1 MRSYDQYCALA
12 KALDVVG
19 DRWTLLIVRELLV
32 RPSRYSELQ
41 DGLTGI
47 ATNLLAERLRQLE
60 SAGVIGRD
68 AESRYELTDWGRK
81 LGTAVHELV
90 RWGAPLMLEG
100 QGTDA
105 FRARWLE
112 LPLDLMFGGIDRGR
126 PNIEVELRTGDE
138 VLTLKST
145 AGSVEVRT
153 GPAPSPDVVVT
164 GSPELIVGLMSG
176 ALDKDVAMSQGVSIL
191 GDFTDVERLRRD
203 DWLTPP
209 AENPPSQQREDLGQ
223 GQRAS
228 GWAVSSSHELVKGH
242 TPMTGSMPAPRDRL
256 VETPSG
262 PPSYA
267 RSPVTIR
274 SQ

>member
-60 SAGVIGRD
+60 GAGVIGRD
-68 AESRYELTDWGRK
+68 AESRYELTDRGRK
-81 LGTAVHELV
+81 LGAAVQELV
-90 RWGAPLMLEG
+90 RWGAPLMLAG
-100 QGTDA
+100 QGTDS

-112 LPLDLMFGGIDRGR
+112 LPLKLMFGGIDPRR
-126 PNIEVELRTGDE
+126 PDIQIEVRTADE
-138 VLTLKST
+138 MLTLTSA
-145 AGSVEVRT
+145 AGAVEVRI
-153 GPAPSPDVVVT
+153 GSAPSPDVVVT

-191 GDFTDVERLRRD
+191 GDFADVERLRRD

-209 AENPPSQQREDLGQ
+209 IDDRPP
-223 GQRAS
+223 
-228 GWAVSSSHELVKGH
+228 
-242 TPMTGSMPAPRDRL
+242 
-256 VETPSG
+256 
-262 PPSYA
+262 A
-267 RSPVTIR
+267 RTKTSFR
-274 SQ
+274 G

>member
-1 MRSYDQYCALA
+1 MRSYGQYCALA

-60 SAGVIGRD
+60 SVGVISRD
-68 AESRYELTDWGRK
+68 GENRYELTDRGAQ

-90 RWGAPLMLEG
+90 RWGAPLMLAG

-112 LPLDLMFGGIDRGR
+112 VPLQLMFGGIDQER
-126 PNIEVELRTGDE
+126 PELQVEVRTGDE
-138 VLTLKST
+138 VLTLSST

-164 GSPELIVGLMSG
+164 GRPELIVGLMSG
-176 ALDKDVAMSQGVSIL
+176 ALDKEIAMSQGVSIL
-191 GDFTDVERLRRD
+191 GDFADVERLRRD
-203 DWLTPP
+203 NWLEPP
-209 AENPPSQQREDLGQ
+209 TN
-223 GQRAS
+223 
-228 GWAVSSSHELVKGH
+228 
-242 TPMTGSMPAPRDRL
+242 
-256 VETPSG
+256 
-262 PPSYA
+262 A
-267 RSPVTIR
+267 RPTTNA
-274 SQ
+274 

>member
-1 MRSYDQYCALA
+1 MRSYGQYCALA

-32 RPSRYSELQ
+32 RPCRYSELQ

-60 SAGVIGRD
+60 SVGVIRRD
-68 AESRYELTDWGRK
+68 ADNRYELTDRGRK

-90 RWGAPLMLEG
+90 RWGAPLMLSERS
-100 QGTDA
+100 TDA

-112 LPLDLMFGGIDRGR
+112 LPLELMFGGMDPGR
-126 PNIEVELRTGDE
+126 PDIQIEVRTADE
-138 VLTLKST
+138 MLTLTSV
-145 AGSVEVRT
+145 AGNVEVRT
-153 GPAPSPDVVVT
+153 GPASSPDVVVT

-191 GDFTDVERLRRD
+191 GDFADVERMRRD

-209 AENPPSQQREDLGQ
+209 TEDLRRG
-223 GQRAS
+223 RAKTS
-228 GWAVSSSHELVKGH
+228 PKGNER
-242 TPMTGSMPAPRDRL
+242 PD
-256 VETPSG
+256 G
-262 PPSYA
+262 P
-267 RSPVTIR
+267 
-274 SQ
+274 

>member
-1 MRSYDQYCALA
+1 MRSYGQYCALA

-60 SAGVIGRD
+60 GAGVVGRD
-68 AESRYELTDWGRK
+68 AENRYELTDRGRQ

-90 RWGAPLMLEG
+90 RWGAPLMLVG
-100 QGTDA
+100 QDTDT

-112 LPLDLMFGGIDRGR
+112 LPLELMFGGIDRGR
-126 PNIEVELRTGDE
+126 PNLQIEVRTGDE
-138 VLTLKST
+138 VLTLSSN
-145 AGSVEVRT
+145 AGSVDVRT

-164 GSPELIVGLMSG
+164 GRPELIVGLMSG

-191 GDFTDVERLRRD
+191 GDFANVERLRRD
-203 DWLTPP
+203 DWLDPP
-209 AENPPSQQREDLGQ
+209 TEIRPSRRQDDFTH
-223 GQRAS
+223 S
-228 GWAVSSSHELVKGH
+228 
-242 TPMTGSMPAPRDRL
+242 
-256 VETPSG
+256 
-262 PPSYA
+262 
-267 RSPVTIR
+267 
-274 SQ
+274 

>member
-1 MRSYDQYCALA
+1 VYGRGMRSYDQYCALA

-32 RPSRYSELQ
+32 GPSRYSELQ

-90 RWGAPLMLEG
+90 RWGAPMMLAG

-112 LPLDLMFGGIDRGR
+112 LPLELMFGGIDRRR
-126 PNIEVELRTGDE
+126 PNVEIELRTGDE

-176 ALDKDVAMSQGVSIL
+176 ALDKEVAKSRGVSIL
-191 GDFTDVERLRRD
+191 GDFANVDRLRRD
-203 DWLTPP
+203 DWLEPP
-209 AENPPSQQREDLGQ
+209 TEDRPPSRTKT
-223 GQRAS
+223 
-228 GWAVSSSHELVKGH
+228 SSAG
-242 TPMTGSMPAPRDRL
+242 
-256 VETPSG
+256 
-262 PPSYA
+262 
-267 RSPVTIR
+267 
-274 SQ
+274 